1 LFTGRLSVNRKMPC
15 PGFILNMAL
24 LFGFRPGTRRI
35 PSPDFGTRRIPS
47 PDFGSRRIF
56 SPDSEVQSNPIIS
69 YFLILLFLIY
79 NCCFT
84 DLGKSAS
91 PGTRRILSPD
101 SGSRRIPSPDSEVQ
115 SNPIISY
122 FLILL
127 FLICNCC
134 FTDFGKSASPGSRRI
149 PSPDSGKCSDLLQC
163 FHGLWKIRVPQEQE
177 NPFS

>member
-35 PSPDFGTRRIPS
+35 PSPDFGSRRIFS

-69 YFLILLFLIY
+69 YFLILLFLIC

-101 SGSRRIPSPDSEVQ
+101 SG
-115 SNPIISY
+115 
-122 FLILL
+122 
-127 FLICNCC
+127 
-134 FTDFGKSASPGSRRI
+134 
-149 PSPDSGKCSDLLQC
+149 KCSDLLQC
-163 FHGLWKIRVPQEQE
+163 VHGLGKVRVPREQE